1 MNFTKSVRTPV
12 FAEHHQRLLLI
23 IVVSTVVN
31 GELANETA
39 NYRSSHQRCSIN
51 KGVLRD
57 FKKFTGKHLCQSL
70 FFDKVAGLRLWH
82 RCFIVNFAKCLRKPF
97 LQNTSGRLIPNLSQK
112 FNLSKRAVLVKFEQ
126 VSEAVV
132 RR

>member
-70 FFDKVAGLRLWH
+70 FFDKVAGLAQVFYCEFCEISKKTFFTKHLRTTDSK
-82 RCFIVNFAKCLRKPF
+82 FI
-97 LQNTSGRLIPNLSQK
+97 IQK
-112 FNLSKRAVLVKFEQ
+112 LKHMYQFEPE
-126 VSEAVV
+126 V
-132 RR
+132 